1 MVSAPALLTRA
12 WKDARLWGICPGGRW
27 HASVD
32 DLLAG
37 ERPDFVDVCAP
48 PGSHATLIERALD
61 AGLHVV
67 SEKPLVTQVEDAKH
81 LAAAAARA
89 GRVAYC
95 A

>member
-1 MVSAPALLTRA
+1 LTRA